1 LADKPTQLILDALGR
16 AAADPTGAALFPTK
30 TAPGLFPATATAR
43 QAAQRC
49 KDEGLLRVEADP
61 QSAGREVAAITP
73 KGLEYL
79 LTRVSPRQVM
89 EDFVRVLE
97 ARHGQIEELIA
108 VARQM
113 QRGIEGLKTSVELV
127 LPHVRPA
134 APPVPSANGHHAAPA
149 TDWPAATLARL
160 NEWHAAGSPDDCP
173 LPELYRRVSGGET
186 APTIGAFHDALRRL
200 HDDGRLYL
208 HPWTGPL
215 YALPEPA
222 FALLVGHE
230 IAYYASL
237 R

>member
-16 AAADPTGAALFPTK
+16 AAADPTGSALFPTK

-49 KDEGLLRVEADP
+49 KDEGLIRVDADP
-61 QSAGREVAAITP
+61 QNAGRELAAITP

-113 QRGIEGLKTSVELV
+113 QIGIEGLKSSVEQV
-127 LPHVRPA
+127 LPHVRQA
-134 APPVPSANGHHAAPA
+134 APQPSANGHHAPPAP
-149 TDWPAATLARL
+149 DWPAATLARL
-160 NEWHAAGSPDDCP
+160 NEWRAAGSPDDCP
-173 LPELYRRVSGGET
+173 LPELFRRVAAGAEA
-186 APTIGAFHDALRRL
+186 APSIGAFHDALRRL